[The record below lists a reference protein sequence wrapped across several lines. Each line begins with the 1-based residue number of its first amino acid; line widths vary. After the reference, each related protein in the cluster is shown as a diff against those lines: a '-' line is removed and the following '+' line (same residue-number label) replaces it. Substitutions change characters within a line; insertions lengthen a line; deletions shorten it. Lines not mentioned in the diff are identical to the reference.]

1 MSKSPHK
8 LAPDA
13 KIKRK
18 ATMTASS
25 PASSACSSLRASR
38 TSHAPGIRAQSGFEE
53 RGHALEKLE
62 FSLAI
67 AEVRGDSARCDVLR
81 SQIANLGGNAEEPGT

>member
-1 MSKSPHK
+1 
-8 LAPDA
+8 
-13 KIKRK
+13 
-18 ATMTASS
+18 MTASS
-25 PASSACSSLRASR
+25 PASSACSSLRASP
-38 TSHAPGIRAQSGFEE
+38 TSHAPGTRAQSGFEE
-53 RGHALEKLE
+53 RGHALEKPE

>member
-1 MSKSPHK
+1 
-8 LAPDA
+8 
-13 KIKRK
+13 
-18 ATMTASS
+18 MTASI
-25 PASSACSSLRASR
+25 PPSSACTSPRSSR
-38 TSHAPGIRAQSGFEE
+38 TGHASVVRARSGFEE

-67 AEVRGDSARCDVLR
+67 AEVRGDSARCDLLR